1 MTLRTVTFK
10 LEEEKLQELDLLAKA
25 VGKRRS
31 DLIREAINELI
42 MRYKYKIANQKMKE
56 TIAVLERLRV
66 Y

>member
-1 MTLRTVTFK
+1 MLRVVTFK

-31 DLIREAINELI
+31 DLIREAIEDLI
-42 MRYKYKIANQKMKE
+42 ARYKYKIANQKMKE